1 MFRKLKLLL
10 GPSAD
15 GKDELLRI
23 LLDYTT
29 MEVVNYTHNNRL
41 DVLENVIVNLAVWK
55 FNRMGTE
62 GVDAENYS
70 GVSFN
75 YTTEYPDDIKKQ
87 LQAYRKVQVIK

>member
-1 MFRKLKLLL
+1 MLEKLKLLL
-10 GPSAD
+10 GITDDTKNP
-15 GKDELLRI
+15 LLR
-23 LLDYTT
+23 LLLEQTIE
-29 MEVVNYTHNNRL
+29 EVVNYTHNNRL
-41 DVLENVIVNLAVWK
+41 DVLENVIVYLAVWK

-75 YTTEYPDDIKKQ
+75 YTAEYPDDIKKQ

>member
-1 MFRKLKLLL
+1 MLKKLKMLL
-10 GPSAD
+10 GPSAE
-15 GKDELLRI
+15 GKEDLLRV

-29 MEVVNYTHNNRL
+29 AEVVNYTHNNNL
-41 DVLENVIVNLAVWK
+41 DLLENVIVYIASWK

-75 YTTEYPDDIKKQ
+75 YSTEYPDSIKKQ
-87 LQAYRKVQVIK
+87 LQAYRKVQVIR